1 MTVKS
6 GSQLANG
13 IGYRETLLVKRSR
26 VLAELRP
33 TWRIGKQR
41 FGRPNESIGGQ
52 PRYQRHRIGLFP
64 QWLGPVSSGG
74 YDRHAKSKARH
85 QGRSPGSYT
94 IHIRLYKKVASRQV
108 RRYVFTGQNAGGN
121 HPAAELRMPVHQ
133 ILAKTPASI
142 AEQKQYAV

>member
-33 TWRIGKQR
+33 TWRIREQR
-41 FGRPNESIGGQ
+41 FGFPNESIGGQ
-52 PRYQRHRIGLFP
+52 PRRQRHRIGLFP

-108 RRYVFTGQNAGGN
+108 
-121 HPAAELRMPVHQ
+121 
-133 ILAKTPASI
+133 
-142 AEQKQYAV
+142 